1 MRNDTIICS
10 YTVYVFFS
18 RLFCFFFRVCSPPN
32 HTKKEKRRKRRKKL
46 CPRKNFESNISKAIN
61 FIIFSLSLL
70 RSFSCMMV
78 ELKLFLL
85 REMKTTSSRNRRKR
99 NSTNNKKCVIRKSTK
114 SNFTLAFDNETI
126 ARISFFAF
134 CAKKK
139 LKRRREQNK

>member
-18 RLFCFFFRVCSPPN
+18 RLFLFLFSSMFRAN
-32 HTKKEKRRKRRKKL
+32 TRKKKREENEKL
-46 CPRKNFESNISKAIN
+46 CPRKTLKATYQKLLILL
-61 FIIFSLSLL
+61 FSLSLL

-78 ELKLFLL
+78 ELKFFAARNENDRLGIEEKGIRL
-85 REMKTTSSRNRRKR
+85 TTKN
-99 NSTNNKKCVIRKSTK
+99 VIRKSTK

-134 CAKKK
+134 CAKS
-139 LKRRREQNK
+139 